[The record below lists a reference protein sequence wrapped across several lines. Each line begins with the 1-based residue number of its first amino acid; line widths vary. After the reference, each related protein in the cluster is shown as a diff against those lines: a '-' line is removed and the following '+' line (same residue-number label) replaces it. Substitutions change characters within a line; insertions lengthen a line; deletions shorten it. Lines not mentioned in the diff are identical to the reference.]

1 MEHNDYENH
10 FVSFHVR
17 NLSLINGFWTIQRRT
32 CSCDRLL
39 FSDLGCQEASGYQYQ
54 YQSVTT
60 WCRSGIIWWGFVESF
75 RQLWRRILQFVKVW
89 SHCDRHIS
97 IYFFASFSYL
107 KEKLLNRH
115 SACLRSVLKYSQFKY
130 ASTLSFLLL
139 KVRYFYNYCRVLFW
153 RALVTF
159 WAIKINFL
167 KILERWKLLNYL
179 NGVATE
185 NFTIS

>member
-1 MEHNDYENH
+1 MWQIAFLWSWLSRSLWISVSVSECNNLVQKRNH
-10 FVSFHVR
+10 
-17 NLSLINGFWTIQRRT
+17 LM
-32 CSCDRLL
+32 
-39 FSDLGCQEASGYQYQ
+39 
-54 YQSVTT
+54 
-60 WCRSGIIWWGFVESF
+60 GFVESF